1 MNKKILLGI
10 IVLSLSFNLT
20 SCSLFK
26 ETPMDKNVVE
36 NPVTEDEAIKED
48 EPIKITDFEALNK
61 VYTSTK
67 DISLINVGDD
77 IYDDRQG
84 ISHVTGEYK
93 EMDFVKDLLYLYL
106 NEDQSVFDYLVSI
119 DTNTE
124 KGYTSI
130 TNEDKEK
137 LIKDLNSLREQMEL
151 SPGEEMVV
159 RLDKVTYEGPNSKT
173 NTGSSF
179 KIRAAVSRV
188 GATVV
193 PWNYFTVTVFEDGN
207 KLYAHLF

>member
-1 MNKKILLGI
+1 MNKKVLLGI
-10 IVLSLSFNLT
+10 IILSLSFNLT

-26 ETPMDKNVVE
+26 ETPTDTNVVE
-36 NPVTEDEAIKED
+36 NPVKEDETPKED

-67 DISLINVGDD
+67 DMSLINIGDD
-77 IYDDRQG
+77 IYDDRKG
-84 ISHVTGEYK
+84 ISHIAGEYK
-93 EMDFVKDLLYLYL
+93 EMDFIKDLLYLYL
-106 NEDQSVFDYLVSI
+106 NEDQSVFSVLVSI

-124 KGYTSI
+124 KGYIPI

-151 SPGEEMVV
+151 NPGEEMVV